1 MRNSFAVPALL
12 LALAL
17 PAAAQTGEVIMG
29 SQPGAAGAAHKMHV
43 QATIVAIDKAS
54 RAITLKGPQ
63 GREVSVVAGP
73 EVTRFDELKA
83 GDKVDVDY
91 MEALVV
97 ELRKGGG
104 MPVARTEQSGAIKA
118 GDSAPPGAMAGQKTT
133 VVGDVIAVDAAT
145 QTVTVKGPNR
155 TIELPIR
162 DPEQFRR
169 IAKGDQLQATYVEAV
184 AVNVAPQK

>member
-1 MRNSFAVPALL
+1 MRKSLAIPALVI
-12 LALAL
+12 ALAV

-43 QATIVAIDKAS
+43 QATIVAIDKATRS
-54 RAITLKGPQ
+54 ITLKGPQ
-63 GREVSVVAGP
+63 GHEITVVAGP
-73 EVTRFDELKA
+73 EVTRFDQLKA

-91 MEALVV
+91 AEALVV

-104 MPVARTEQSGAIKA
+104 MAVARTEKSGAIKA
-118 GDSAPPGAMAGQKTT
+118 GETAPPGAMAGKKVT

-145 QTVTVKGPNR
+145 QTVTVKGPKR

-162 DPEQFRR
+162 NPEQFRR
-169 IAKGDQLQATYVEAV
+169 IANGDQLEATYVEAV
-184 AVNVAPQK
+184 AVSVAPQK